1 MQFLAVEKLSQ
12 AIPIVAAIVL
22 LSLWAGDDLGSLFL
36 RRGNLR
42 PGLTFGLTSFA
53 VFAVVFVVI
62 VGVQADAPTTQGLFA
77 SGVRPSVVL
86 AAVPWILLF
95 CFANAFME
103 ELWFRGVSL
112 GKLAPLLGWTASIVV
127 TALVFGISHAAATYI
142 ASDQT
147 IVFPVIVT
155 TLGAVNAF
163 VMLKTGSIWG
173 SVLFHAGY
181 DLFVILPLLVS

>member
-1 MQFLAVEKLSQ
+1 M
-12 AIPIVAAIVL
+12 AAIVL
-22 LSLWAGDDLGSLFL
+22 LSPWAGDDLGSLFL

-42 PGLTFGLTSFA
+42 QGLTFGFTSFA
-53 VFAVVFVVI
+53 IFAIIFVVI

-95 CFANAFME
+95 GFGNAFME

-112 GKLAPLLGWTASIVV
+112 RKLTPLLGSTASIVV
-127 TALVFGISHAAATYI
+127 TALVFGISHSAATYI
-142 ASDQT
+142 TSVEM
-147 IVFPVIVT
+147 IIFPVIVM
-155 TLGAVNAF
+155 TLGLVNAY
-163 VMLKTGSIWG
+163 VTLKTGSIWG

-181 DLFVILPLLVS
+181 DLFVILPILVS